1 MCVCVHQD
9 TCEGCCV
16 GEVNSGYMWKDTPI
30 QSSSL
35 VSCASIHP
43 SFNAKSYA
51 ARLCTASPAGLWGA
65 VSVSGCAFI
74 DKADMAIVVMEADVN
89 LMYVQ
94 ESGQTITEAVMNEVS
109 QHNTVKPQ
117 FFTLVALTRVM
128 LVLMHIVQMY
138 EHRVITDVQYCCSCG
153 VMCCGVT

>member
-1 MCVCVHQD
+1 MYVCVCVHQD
-9 TCEGCCV
+9 ACEGCCV

-74 DKADMAIVVMEADVN
+74 DKADRAIVVMETDVN

-128 LVLMHIVQMY
+128 LVFM
-138 EHRVITDVQYCCSCG
+138 
-153 VMCCGVT
+153 